1 MVRPGRGSRSWHQQ
15 KPPERGY
22 QHHIKGFGLN
32 ISHQTLPKASHQTL
46 LHPTFSYPMPKLILV
61 SLSSIRLFLHQTP
74 RSNFQIPKSLAHHH
88 PRTSILRNPPASDKK
103 TKKHSHTHTRPLLHA
118 PAQKNPLQ
126 TPQIRPSRRE
136 SGRRLVGRRGHL
148 ARARGRG
155 SGLGVGGRNDPK
167 KSTRQVDND
176 YTRTQKGWLMDTPN
190 HL

>member
-103 TKKHSHTHTRPLLHA
+103 TKKHSHTHTTTSACASAKKPTPNAPDPTVATGKRP
-118 PAQKNPLQ
+118 
-126 TPQIRPSRRE
+126 TPRRA
-136 SGRRLVGRRGHL
+136 
-148 ARARGRG
+148 ARAPGEGTWPRFG
-155 SGLGVGGRNDPK
+155 SRSGWEERPK
-167 KSTRQVDND
+167 EVNKASGQ
-176 YTRTQKGWLMDTPN
+176 
-190 HL
+190 